1 MAATYVVGV
10 LILLSCCAAC
20 AATPPAEPHTHIAI
34 ATGGKGGAFHPM
46 GKALALLYSERLP
59 DTSVTLLTGGSSQNV
74 DAVESGQA
82 AFGFTQAD
90 IAYVAYRRGTQPD
103 ARPYSDLRGVAL
115 LWLNTVHVA
124 VRHDSRINSVAD
136 LRGRRVAVGTRGSG
150 TETLAR
156 IVLESYGLTYDDIE
170 ARFLPFTDMVTQMRR
185 NEIHAVI
192 VVGGLPA
199 DTLIELGA
207 DPGVRMIPIPR
218 DQVRQMRA
226 QYPFLQ
232 PLTVAAGTYP
242 SVGDVDTLGVSSLL
256 ISNTNVP
263 EELVYRMTK
272 ELFRALPRLSEAHPA
287 VSLIDPEQAPAT
299 PIPLHPGAARYYREH
314 QLTR

>member
-199 DTLIELGA
+199 DTLI
-207 DPGVRMIPIPR
+207 
-218 DQVRQMRA
+218 RQMRA